1 MFLDFRS
8 IVTKLRHLDWLSLSF
23 QLVLLAIGVVFI
35 YGAGIRIGGAFVSK
49 WYVQLFWIAV
59 GFVIFLICALID
71 YRKLGEQSWI
81 LYLLGVILLGL
92 VISKGVNINGAKSWI
107 RIAGFTIQPSEFA
120 KPATLLFM
128 SWIVTRP
135 GWLESRVPPWLIVG
149 LTLLPPLFLVFKQPD
164 MGTLL
169 VFLPFSFC
177 IAFIKG
183 LRWRWIILTV
193 TTGIVLAPFAF
204 MHLATHQKERIKVFL
219 NEPTSALISIASPY
233 VSSERAKKWNEA
245 YQAFFYPE
253 LQEDKSTDTNAKDP
267 AATTQKAKRK
277 ARKIDNWNAK
287 QSMLSVGSG
296 GFTGKGFMQG
306 TQYYLGY
313 LPRTVAPTDF
323 IFSVIAE
330 ETGFLGCGL
339 VILLLTCIILCSCRT
354 AVLAADEMGMCLAL
368 GTAAILTTHSFINI
382 AMTIQV
388 APIIG
393 IPLPFISYGGSFMIS
408 IMTLTGLC
416 QSVHIHRH
424 NLPEFL

>member
-1 MFLDFRS
+1 MFLDIRS
-8 IVTKLRHLDWLSLSF
+8 IISKLQHLDWVSLSF
-23 QLVLLAIGVVFI
+23 QLALLAIGVVFI
-35 YGAGIRIGGAFVSK
+35 YGAGVRIGGAFASK
-49 WYVQLFWIAV
+49 WYMQILWISV
-59 GFVIFLICALID
+59 GFVLFIACALID

-81 LYLLGVILLGL
+81 LYLLGIVLLVVVI
-92 VISKGVNINGAKSWI
+92 VKGVHINNAQSWI
-107 RIAGFTIQPSEFA
+107 SIAGFTIQPSEFA
-120 KPATLLFM
+120 KPSTLLFM
-128 SWIVTRP
+128 AWAVSRR
-135 GWLESRVPPWLIVG
+135 GWRESHVPPWLIVG
-149 LTLLPPLFLVFKQPD
+149 VIILPPLLLVIKQPD
-164 MGTLL
+164 LGTML

-193 TTGIVLAPFAF
+193 TTGLVMAPFAF
-204 MHLATHQKERIKVFL
+204 THLAPHQQDRIKVFL
-219 NEPTSALISIASPY
+219 NEPAAGLISIASPY
-233 VSSERAKKWNEA
+233 VSAERVNKWNEA
-245 YQAFFYPE
+245 HKAFFYPE
-253 LQEDKSTDTNAKDP
+253 LQEDKNTTNTKAS
-267 AATTQKAKRK
+267 ASASQKTKGK

-339 VILLLTCIILCSCRT
+339 VILLLACVILCSCRT
-354 AVLAADEMGMCLAL
+354 AVLADDEMGMCLAL

-408 IMTLTGLC
+408 TLVLTGLC

-424 NLPEFL
+424 ILPETP